1 MMALAMQ
8 RLPSKELIAYLNT
21 STPGVVFNSDASV
34 SFGIGYNTV
43 NGYVAQWSGVT
54 SGPDGA
60 FSVKSEWDFAQGSGN
75 QNTKGYAMSAFKLEE
90 VDAAPPATAWTA
102 YNDSVYDAGTNGYI
116 GTNVTEYGIGIGFSG
131 DTFGELLDQ
140 ASGTPTGVTATLTES
155 GGVNWQPSASSWNGG
170 YDTAAGT
177 DAYNTFNGIADMTG
191 VVYYGP
197 ATGWYVD
204 LTFTG
209 LDPAAQ
215 YTFATSASRANPAYT
230 DRYSIYT
237 ISDVDAATNSSTAGT
252 QEYLGD
258 PMAVWFNT
266 GDNHGD
272 GYVARWTT
280 IQPGANGSFT
290 VRAEAHPSAN
300 SGYKAYAFDVFML
313 EEEGGTPPVQY
324 DLTVNTDGS
333 GTVDLVPPGG
343 IYDEGTSVELTAVP
357 NGGWIFDSWA
367 GDLSGSANP
376 ETITMDGNKTV
387 TATFVTEPIA
397 ENWTAYV
404 DLRSEAGDSN
414 QTNVLAI
421 IPTGPDIQPIDPAVD
436 WVLKDFATGANLPI
450 TMTVDMDIRYPTTN
464 GADSD
469 PGTDAALLF
478 GGIVDGVGGYEI
490 EDISSD
496 YVTLNFGNLN
506 PDKEYILAVTNNRA
520 NIDYDNRATNFTIT
534 GADTFVNASSSGV
547 FVYGEDSISFSTG
560 NNTANGYVAQWTGIT
575 AADGSFS
582 INAVQD
588 TSQPGWDGSKAYAM
602 TSIMLQEYDPPAE
615 LVCETFDAF
624 TVGANVGSHADWFD
638 GDGGPIVNAAGGVA
652 LSQGL
657 DPAGSIFT
665 WMAQPFF
672 WDDPATNGYK
682 ASMDFQTSA
691 TGQFDDDRIG
701 WMIEP
706 NSTDSDLIFGV
717 QLDNADSHL
726 RMEGYWDH
734 VINVNENIRVEMA
747 DLDSA
752 GNSGRHLVPVGGR
765 VY

>member
-1 MMALAMQ
+1 
-8 RLPSKELIAYLNT
+8 
-21 STPGVVFNSDASV
+21 
-34 SFGIGYNTV
+34 
-43 NGYVAQWSGVT
+43 
-54 SGPDGA
+54 
-60 FSVKSEWDFAQGSGN
+60 
-75 QNTKGYAMSAFKLEE
+75 
-90 VDAAPPATAWTA
+90 
-102 YNDSVYDAGTNGYI
+102 
-116 GTNVTEYGIGIGFSG
+116 
-131 DTFGELLDQ
+131 
-140 ASGTPTGVTATLTES
+140 
-155 GGVNWQPSASSWNGG
+155 
-170 YDTAAGT
+170 
-177 DAYNTFNGIADMTG
+177 MTG

-672 WDDPATNGYK
+672 WDDSATTGYK

-701 WMIEP
+701 WMIDP

-734 VINVNENIRVEMA
+734 IINVNENIRVELANLDGVGLVGDTWYRLAAEFTKLTDSSAQIDAELWLLDGSGNPISLVASGAIA
-747 DLDSA
+747 DTSAILPDTDRPDVNYFVGELWPAYKNYSSAAGSADNACYAVVTGAPPVQYDLTVNLD
-752 GNSGRHLVPVGGR
+752 GGGTVDLVPPGGLYNEGTS
-765 VY
+765 VELTAVPNGGWIFDSWSGDLSGSTNPETLTMDANKTVTATFVTEPVAEN